1 MFSEISLNVKKII
14 TVQTA
19 YKIIIQ
25 LITAVRA
32 YKIIKKIVGIPTAVS
47 NGGRALAVYR
57 TATAG
62 YSRAVARR

>member
-1 MFSEISLNVKKII
+1 MKII

-19 YKIIIQ
+19 YKIIKQ

-47 NGGRALAVYR
+47 NGGRTLGVYSP
-57 TATAG
+57 ATAG